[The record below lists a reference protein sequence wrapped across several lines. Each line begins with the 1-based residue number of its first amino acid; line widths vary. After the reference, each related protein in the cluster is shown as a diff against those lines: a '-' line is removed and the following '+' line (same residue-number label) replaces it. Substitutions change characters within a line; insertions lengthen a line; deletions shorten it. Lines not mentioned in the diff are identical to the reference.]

1 MQEGNTALLVAKGGI
16 RGNVFGAKE
25 LDLRDV
31 QSVLEQVVCVCVCVF
46 VYKVYGEAQ
55 LRRG

>member
-31 QSVLEQVVCVCVCVF
+31 QSALEQVVCVCVYVCV
-46 VYKVYGEAQ
+46 VVCVCV
-55 LRRG
+55 